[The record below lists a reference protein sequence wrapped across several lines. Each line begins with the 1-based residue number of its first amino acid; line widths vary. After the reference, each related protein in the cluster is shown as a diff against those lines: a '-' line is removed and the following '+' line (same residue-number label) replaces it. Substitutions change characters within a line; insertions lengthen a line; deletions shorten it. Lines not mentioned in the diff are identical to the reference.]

1 MFSQLWRVSYSDKGY
16 EHGELWIS
24 SLDKLDKLMEP
35 THPTKSTHTQGSSA
49 VVCVVMQHWI

>member
-49 VVCVVMQHWI
+49 VVCVVMQH